1 MVELADASD
10 SKSDGSDTVSVRLR
24 PAAPKSRTLKFKV
37 RDFSF
42 FLLLAKKNPPHDSVE
57 RIYYLLFQNFLNDF
71 AHIFKLRFHFASQ
84 TNLRAAT
91 NKVMIGIFRG
101 EVGVP
106 RKIIRQETHTAFD
119 RH

>member
-42 FLLLAKKNPPHDSVE
+42 FYCKLKNPPHDSVE

-84 TNLRAAT
+84 TNLRAAA
-91 NKVMIGIFRG
+91 NKVVIGIFRC

-106 RKIIRQETHTAFD
+106 CKIIRQETHTTFD